1 MKFEF
6 IQEYQTQFGIERMCQ
21 VLDVSQSGFYSW
33 RDRPDSPRQLSND
46 DLTTK
51 IHMEFNK
58 HKGRYGSPR
67 ITKSLN
73 KQGIESSRN
82 RIAAIMKKEG
92 LKAKQKRRFR
102 KTTDSNHNLPTAP
115 NILSG
120 NFECTVI
127 NSVWVSDITYI
138 WTLEGWLYLCAIL
151 DLCSKKVIGW
161 AISENINSQLVLD
174 AFWRAYKGEKPPPGI
189 IFHSDKGVQYACYE
203 MAQALKDCDV
213 IQSMSRK
220 GNPYDNAVSESFFN
234 TIKTEEVYHQ
244 TYITKQQ
251 ARTCIFEYIEI
262 YYNRVRLHSALG
274 YLSPVEYELGKAA

>member
-6 IQEYQTQFGIERMCQ
+6 IHGHQTQFGIERMCQ

-33 RDRPDSPRQLSND
+33 RDRPKSPMQLSND

-51 IHMEFNK
+51 IHMEFNR

-73 KQGIESSRN
+73 KQGIECSKNRVSR
-82 RIAAIMKKEG
+82 IMRNEG
-92 LKAKQKRRFR
+92 LIAKQKRRFR

-115 NILSG
+115 NILAG
-120 NFECTVI
+120 TFECEVI
-127 NSVWVSDITYI
+127 NTIWVSDITYI

-161 AISENINSQLVLD
+161 AISENIDSQLVLD
-174 AFWRAYKGEKPPPGI
+174 AFWRACKGEKPLPGI
-189 IFHSDKGVQYACYE
+189 IFHSDQGVQYASSE
-203 MAQALKDCDV
+203 VAQALKDLGM

-234 TIKTEEVYHQ
+234 TIKTEEVYQH

-262 YYNRVRLHSALG
+262 YYNRVRLHSSLG
-274 YLSPVEYELGKAA
+274 YLSPVEFELGKAA

>member
-1 MKFEF
+1 
-6 IQEYQTQFGIERMCQ
+6 MCQ

-33 RDRPDSPRQLSND
+33 RERPASQRQITND

-51 IHMEFNK
+51 IHMEFNW
-58 HKGRYGSPR
+58 HKRRYGSPR

-73 KQGIESSRN
+73 KQGIKCSKN
-82 RIAAIMKKEG
+82 HVAAIMKKEG
-92 LKAKQKRRFR
+92 LIAKQKRRFR

-115 NILSG
+115 NILAG
-120 NFECTVI
+120 NFECHFI
-127 NSVWVSDITYI
+127 NTAWVSDITYI

-161 AISENINSQLVLD
+161 AISESIDSQLVLD
-174 AFWRAYKGEKPPPGI
+174 AFWRAYKDEKPPPGI
-189 IFHSDKGVQYACYE
+189 IFHSDKGVQYACYAV
-203 MAQALKDCDV
+203 AQTLKDCGV
-213 IQSMSRK
+213 IQSMSRR

-234 TIKTEEVYHQ
+234 TIKTEEVYQQ

-251 ARTCIFEYIEI
+251 ARTCLFEYIEI

-274 YLSPVEYELGKAA
+274 YLSPVEFELGKAA